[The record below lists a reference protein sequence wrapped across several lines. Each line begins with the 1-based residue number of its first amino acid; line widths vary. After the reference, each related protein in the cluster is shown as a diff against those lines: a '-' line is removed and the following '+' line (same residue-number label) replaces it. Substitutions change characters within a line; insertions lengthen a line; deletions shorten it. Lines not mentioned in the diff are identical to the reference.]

1 MLKEE
6 QLKAIKFEIT
16 TEKVYPDKDDI
27 IHGLKIE
34 ISDLTDMNLDLERKL
49 INFTKEINFEF
60 NNYEADTKNI
70 LKETRSNTLINELE
84 EETTE
89 LKFKLEQTEIKK
101 KDIQIQLNLAT
112 VRLKIEN
119 YGLFYFNNGQ

>member
-1 MLKEE
+1 M
-6 QLKAIKFEIT
+6 
-16 TEKVYPDKDDI
+16 
-27 IHGLKIE
+27 
-34 ISDLTDMNLDLERKL
+34 KL
-49 INFTKEINFEF
+49 IPRT
-60 NNYEADTKNI
+60 
-70 LKETRSNTLINELE
+70 
-84 EETTE
+84 

>member
-1 MLKEE
+1 MLKE
-6 QLKAIKFEIT
+6 T
-16 TEKVYPDKDDI
+16 
-27 IHGLKIE
+27 
-34 ISDLTDMNLDLERKL
+34 S
-49 INFTKEINFEF
+49 
-60 NNYEADTKNI
+60 
-70 LKETRSNTLINELE
+70 SNTLINELE
-84 EETTE
+84 EETTV

>member
-49 INFTKEINFEF
+49 ISFTKEINFEF

-101 KDIQIQLNLAT
+101 KDIQIHGYHIS
-112 VRLKIEN
+112 VGCMI
-119 YGLFYFNNGQ
+119 